1 MPILHPWILN
11 SICEY
16 YLSGGTISTDDIIVA
31 FDFFVLFLSFKRNK
45 YYYYINWRDGKNNN
59 IYYKIKFRFKNLS
72 DRKYKRVNN

>member
-31 FDFFVLFLSFKRNK
+31 FDFFVFCFYPLKG
-45 YYYYINWRDGKNNN
+45 INIIIISIEEMEKIIIFIIKLNLDSR
-59 IYYKIKFRFKNLS
+59 IYLIESIKE
-72 DRKYKRVNN
+72 